1 MKTERKAYLDNI
13 RWITV
18 LLVVIYHVGYL
29 FNGVGVL
36 GGIPDAK
43 NIPAWDGYLYVVYP
57 WFMVLL
63 FLVSGM
69 CARYALELRTI
80 RHFLR

>member
-36 GGIPDAK
+36 GRIPGIR
-43 NIPAWDGYLYVVYP
+43 YL
-57 WFMVLL
+57 VL
-63 FLVSGM
+63 G
-69 CARYALELRTI
+69 I
-80 RHFLR
+80 RKK

>member
-18 LLVVIYHVGYL
+18 LMVTVYHVGYL

-36 GGIPDAK
+36 GGIPNAK
-43 NIPAWDGYLYVVYP
+43 HLAVWDGFLYIVYP

-63 FLVSGM
+63 FLVSGI
-69 CARYALELRTI
+69 CARYAL
-80 RHFLR
+80 